1 MKSDLS
7 PMSYLFHRA
16 FSLFALLI
24 ILPAD
29 GQEPVKKFRDVRMLF
44 INAPQSAP
52 KIAHLHDG
60 KSSQSVDLPRMN
72 LSKVYKVPSGPL
84 SLRLLDKVIEDPKQ
98 IPANAPTALIPE
110 TMGDA
115 YLICFS
121 DPENSVIPIRM
132 EVIDAGKEK
141 FRDGMMLWFNLTPHV
156 IGGMLGKQKIQLK
169 PHERLLVDGP
179 VDETDSYPVILLHLI
194 KGQDEVFPICETR
207 WMHDPKTRQL
217 VFVYTETGRRL
228 PRIIGISDFRLP
240 PPADGR

>member
-1 MKSDLS
+1 MKSDQF
-7 PMSYLFHRA
+7 PMSHLLYLF
-16 FSLFALLI
+16 FSLIALLV

-29 GQEPVKKFRDVRMLF
+29 AQEPVKKFRDVRILF

-60 KSSQSVDLPRMN
+60 KSSQVVDLPRMN
-72 LSKVYKVPSGPL
+72 LSTIYKVPSGPL
-84 SLRLLDKVIEDPKQ
+84 SLRLLDKIIEDPKQ
-98 IPANAPTALIPE
+98 IPANAPVALIPE
-110 TMGDA
+110 TMGDT
-115 YLICFS
+115 YLICLS
-121 DPENSVIPIRM
+121 DPENSVIPIRI
-132 EVIDAGKEK
+132 EVMDAGKEK
-141 FRDGMMLWFNLTPHV
+141 FEDGMMLWFNLTPHV

-169 PHERLLVDGP
+169 PHERLLVNAP

-228 PRIIGISDFRLP
+228 PRIIGISDFRSP
-240 PPADGR
+240 PSADGR